1 MDKKAV
7 LWPVIISVVIHMTLL
22 AVAGMINMSD
32 KIKPVDVLS
41 VSIQDPQ
48 SEEKPPLPRNNS
60 LNQKES
66 PAAPQGKQGGNVRDD
81 SWREDTIDL
90 GSLNVKYVH
99 YLTRIKNKILRIW
112 KYPQRSF
119 EKNEEGDVVVKM
131 SIDADGSLAG
141 AMLLS
146 SSGSADLDNGALSV
160 VRDAAPYEPLP
171 VSYKLSRLHII
182 ASFNYKIMD

>member
-48 SEEKPPLPRNNS
+48 PEEKPPLPRNNS

-66 PAAPQGKQGGNVRDD
+66 PATPQGKQGGNVRDD

-99 YLTRIKNKILRIW
+99 YLTRVKNKILRIW

-146 SSGSADLDNGALSV
+146 SSGSEDLDNGALSV

>member
-1 MDKKAV
+1 MDKKAI
-7 LWPVIISVVIHMTLL
+7 LWPAIISVVIHMTLL
-22 AVAGMINMSD
+22 AVAGMINLND
-32 KIKPVDVLS
+32 KIKPVDILS
-41 VSIQDPQ
+41 VSIQDPEP
-48 SEEKPPLPRNNS
+48 EEKPPLPKDKN
-60 LNQKES
+60 LKQKES
-66 PAAPQGKQGGNVRDD
+66 PAKSQEKQGGNVHDD

-90 GSLNVKYVH
+90 GSLNVKYIH
-99 YLTRIKNKILRIW
+99 YLTRIKDKMLRIW

-141 AMLLS
+141 ATLLS

-171 VSYKLSRLHII
+171 VSYKLSRLHIV